1 MLHSWLVEVV
11 QSDREGRG
19 RTKNPSPAA
28 TPPKIPST
36 SSQLS
41 RCTAVHA
48 WPLLLSFARR
58 DDFSVGEA
66 RCMARNA
73 RMRAE
78 REFISDNDSS
88 SSAEA

>member
-1 MLHSWLVEVV
+1 MLHPWIVNIVP
-11 QSDREGRG
+11 SDQEGERP
-19 RTKNPSPAA
+19 TKNPSPAA

-36 SSQLS
+36 SSELS

-48 WPLLLSFARR
+48 WSLLLSFARR
-58 DDFSVGEA
+58 VDFSEGEA

-78 REFISDNDSS
+78 RECISDDDSS
-88 SSAEA
+88 SWAEA

>member
-1 MLHSWLVEVV
+1 MLHPWIVNIV
-11 QSDREGRG
+11 QSDREGERP
-19 RTKNPSPAA
+19 TKNPSPAA

-36 SSQLS
+36 SSVLS

-58 DDFSVGEA
+58 DDFSEGEA

-78 REFISDNDSS
+78 RECISDNDSS
-88 SSAEA
+88 SCAEA